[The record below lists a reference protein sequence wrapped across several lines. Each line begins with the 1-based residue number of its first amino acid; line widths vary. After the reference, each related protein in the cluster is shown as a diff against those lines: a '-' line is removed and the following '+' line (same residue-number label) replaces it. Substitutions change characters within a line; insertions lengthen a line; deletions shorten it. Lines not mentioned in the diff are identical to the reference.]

1 MRVISA
7 YKLALPYYQAVSI
20 VDTYLYSMSTIALL
34 LVDVQQGFDHPTHW
48 GVSRSNPSSEDNIK
62 RLLNHFRNV
71 DPTPLIIHV
80 QHNSFEESSPLYHSS
95 AGVAFQP
102 WSTPLSSELVIKKN
116 VNSAFIGTNLES
128 VLREHGIRKLFI
140 CGWTTD
146 QCVSTTVR
154 MAANMHVCDSGD
166 EKGEVILVG
175 DATAAWGYAGIPAE
189 TIHQVHEATLGHEFC
204 RVMNTQGALKD
215 ISTAR

>member
-1 MRVISA
+1 MHTRHRRHLLSYKCMPVEPRIYSTDAKPLYASTSA

-20 VDTYLYSMSTIALL
+20 IDTSLYSMSTIALL
-34 LVDVQQGFDHPTHW
+34 LVDVQQGFDHPTYW
-48 GVSRSNPSSEDNIK
+48 GTSRSNPSSEDNIK
-62 RLLNHFRNV
+62 WLLNHFRNV

-80 QHNSFEESSPLYHSS
+80 QHNSFGESSPLYHSS

-128 VLREHGIRKLFI
+128 VLRQHGIRKLFI

-154 MAANMHVCDSGD
+154 MAANMHVSTGAMRK
-166 EKGEVILVG
+166 EK
-175 DATAAWGYAGIPAE
+175 
-189 TIHQVHEATLGHEFC
+189 
-204 RVMNTQGALKD
+204 
-215 ISTAR
+215 